1 VKEQD
6 KIPHY
11 QRFLSRNTG
20 HPQRAWMEKRIIDLE
35 VDAIAAGEHGTLPKA
50 ETAGD
55 AAATG
60 PAGVEIE
67 NGTGYELT
75 VRYSGGE
82 SKKVVIPS
90 GGNESFELP
99 NGAYR
104 VAASVNAARVNN
116 YYGKEDF
123 SGGRYTIRYFI
134 KSH

>member
-11 QRFLSRNTG
+11 QRFIARNPT

-35 VDAIAAGEHGTLPKA
+35 VDAIAAGEHGELPKA
-50 ETAGD
+50 DAVGDASTAGP
-55 AAATG
+55 AA
-60 PAGVEIE
+60 VEID

-82 SKKVVIPS
+82 SKRVVVPV
-90 GGNESFELP
+90 GRKQSFQLP
-99 NGAYR
+99 NGSYR
-104 VAASVNAARVNN
+104 VAASVNAARVRN